1 MWRLIGSSLLTRGKP
16 RPAGTR
22 SPGSRLIP
30 AYAGKTKWH
39 IRPHD
44 FDKAHPCLRGENFSA
59 PPSVT
64 ATSGSSLLTRGKRLA
79 VRRTAGTSRL
89 IPAYAGKTD
98 CADPLAATVAAHPC
112 LRGENRYFR
121 GSRVSILGS
130 SLLTRGKPAH
140 RRRQAA
146 RPRLIPAYAG
156 KTNPALP
163 ECSSA
168 SAHPCLRGENKYR
181 GIGKL
186 CSSGSSLLTR
196 GKQQSPKTAA
206 PECRLIPAYAGK
218 TVFGCGYR
226 PGGTAHPCLRG
237 ENVN

>member
-1 MWRLIGSSLLTRGKP
+1 MRGSSLLTRGKLP
-16 RPAGTR
+16 LLVSDGAETG
-22 SPGSRLIP
+22 LIP

-112 LRGENRYFR
+112 LRGENK
-121 GSRVSILGS
+121 SSITRMLFSLGS
-130 SLLTRGKPAH
+130 SLLTRGKQIQGN
-140 RRRQAA
+140 RKTLLV
-146 RPRLIPAYAG
+146 RLIPAYAG
-156 KTNPALP
+156 KTAESKN
-163 ECSSA
+163 SSSRV
-168 SAHPCLRGENKYR
+168 SAHPCLRGENR
-181 GIGKL
+181 IRL
-186 CSSGSSLLTR
+186 WVPPRRDGSSLLTR
-196 GKQQSPKTAA
+196 GKRQLAA
-206 PECRLIPAYAGK
+206 YRPARLRLIPAYAGK
-218 TVFGCGYR
+218 TVSAGSWIN
-226 PGGTAHPCLRG
+226 L
-237 ENVN
+237 